1 MPSKSA
7 GRERPEIMAAISEL
21 NGKVDLLLQRQTNSR
36 SVPKACALTVMT
48 DHLIEDI
55 DVDLERNMV
64 SPCDCRS
71 TCKDA
76 FTDFLQRSA
85 KLLGEE
91 FVEER
96 KLMEMRKELDQMR
109 SKAPYKKCSQC
120 FDEVNEMFNHHV
132 RMVRSQNSYVSEDN
146 LHGLISKMD
155 EEAVVRDVID
165 PLSNPQRLEIM
176 KLMLDQPASYSLLS
190 RESGLK
196 GGNLLFHLQKLLSAG
211 MIEQN
216 QERGDYSLS
225 EKGGKVLRY
234 LTLMTLEIG
243 SAEWV

>member
-1 MPSKSA
+1 
-7 GRERPEIMAAISEL
+7 MAAISEL
-21 NGKVDLLLQRQTNSR
+21 NGKIDMLLRQSNPRT
-36 SVPKACALTVMT
+36 VPKACALSVMT

-55 DVDLERNMV
+55 DVDLERYMV
-64 SPCDCRS
+64 KPCDCRS
-71 TCKDA
+71 SCKEA
-76 FTDFLQRSA
+76 FTDFLQRSV
-85 KLLGEE
+85 KLLGDDI
-91 FVEER
+91 VEEK
-96 KLMEMRKELDQMR
+96 KLMEMRRELDQMR
-109 SKAPYKKCSQC
+109 SKAPYKKCVQC
-120 FDEVNEMFNHHV
+120 FDEVNDMFNHHV

-155 EEAVVRDVID
+155 GEMIVRDVID

-211 MIEQN
+211 MIVQN
-216 QERGDYSLS
+216 QGRGDYALS

-234 LTLMTLEIG
+234 LTLITLEIG
-243 SAEWV
+243 TAEWV

>member
-1 MPSKSA
+1 M
-7 GRERPEIMAAISEL
+7 
-21 NGKVDLLLQRQTNSR
+21 DLLLLRQSDQRSA
-36 SVPKACALTVMT
+36 PKACALSVMT

-64 SPCDCRS
+64 MPCDCRS
-71 TCKDA
+71 SCKEA

-85 KLLGEE
+85 KLLGDDL
-91 FVEER
+91 VEEK

-109 SKAPYKKCSQC
+109 SKAPYKKCSRC

-146 LHGLISKMD
+146 LHGLILKMD
-155 EEAVVRDVID
+155 EETVVRDVID

-211 MIEQN
+211 MIVQN
-216 QERGDYSLS
+216 QERGDYALS

-234 LTLMTLEIG
+234 LTLITLEIG
-243 SAEWV
+243 TAEWV